1 MQSLYINNKLIAYT
15 HRTSLTKTIFFVNSL
30 GSDQRLWDDVIN
42 HLPNGYG
49 YVTYDLPGHGL
60 SDNSN
65 DNSIES
71 FADDAIALLDAL
83 NLQNVIFCGI
93 SIGGMIGQVLLAK
106 RPDLFQCG
114 ILCNTDSIIGSAAR
128 WDERKSAIVKSG
140 IENVSKTI
148 VDNWFAKQ
156 YYQNKG
162 RIRLHQNMIANTNQQ
177 GYLNACHA
185 ISQANLTAYAKQI
198 NVPVLCVAGD
208 EDKSVP
214 AEQVKAL
221 AQRIPNAQLEVI
233 EQLGHLPCLEMP
245 ALLTD
250 LIIDFEQN
258 HTNKNRY
265 NAGMQTR
272 KSVLGEA
279 HVAMAEKNKTDFDQA
294 FQTLITEGAWGSVWS
309 SPAISA
315 RERSMLTLALL
326 AATGNFEEI
335 PMHIRASKRTGATLC
350 DITEAFQH
358 VAIYAGVPK
367 ANHAIK
373 LAKKTFIEMEN
384 TSES

>member
-1 MQSLYINNKLIAYT
+1 MQALNINNKLIAYT
-15 HRTSLTKTIFFVNSL
+15 HRASLTKTIFFVNSL
-30 GSDQRLWDDVIN
+30 GSDQRLWDEVIN
-42 HLPNGYG
+42 HLPSGYG

-60 SDNSN
+60 SDHSS
-65 DNSIES
+65 DVSIEN

-83 NLQNVIFCGI
+83 NLQHVIFCGV

-128 WDERKSAIVKSG
+128 WEERRRAIEKSG
-140 IENVSKTI
+140 IKDVSKTI
-148 VDNWFAKQ
+148 IDNWFAKQ
-156 YYQNKG
+156 YYQNKD
-162 RIRLHQNMIANTNQQ
+162 RILLHQNMVASTNQQ
-177 GYLNACHA
+177 GYLDACHA
-185 ISQANLTAYAKQI
+185 ISQADLTSYAKQI
-198 NVPVLCVAGD
+198 DVPVLCIAGD

-214 AEQVKAL
+214 VEQVKAL

-233 EQLGHLPCLEMP
+233 EQLGHLPCLETP
-245 ALLTD
+245 ALLAN
-250 LIIDFEQN
+250 LIIDFEQK
-258 HTNKNRY
+258 HADENRY
-265 NAGMQTR
+265 DIGMRTR

-279 HVAMAEKNKTDFDQA
+279 HVAIAEENKTDFDQA
-294 FQTLITEGAWGSVWS
+294 FQILITEGAWGSVWS
-309 SPAISA
+309 SPGISA

-335 PMHIRASKRTGATLC
+335 PMHIRASKRTGATLR

-373 LAKKTFIEMEN
+373 LAKKTFIDMEN
-384 TSES
+384 TSE